1 MKTFLEIRKIKTVPD
16 GTKVMSK
23 KINKHMVSVYK
34 NEKGFTVYVDGDKLD
49 TYKTKRDAEKSATQ
63 FAKEF

>member
-1 MKTFLEIRKIKTVPD
+1 MKTFLEVRKIKLTPQ
-16 GTKVMSK
+16 GKKVLAK
-23 KINKHMVSVYK
+23 RINNHMVMIYK
-34 NEKGFTVYVDGDKLD
+34 DDKGHTVYVDGDKLD